1 MSIIKKYRLFFGS
14 IFLGIAIWFVLFA
27 FLPVTVIE
35 AIKTDT
41 IVFIISSYLALILG
55 FLCFRFNKSVET
67 THKFKIKPILKI
79 LLLII
84 VSSFVLRWIDLLFIR
99 DLSFNNEFKVNRRIN
114 DLNYHRSNILFL
126 MASIFKSLYFFPV
139 VIVLASKFKRTH
151 FLAILSY
158 IVLLFPLIEATL
170 KGTRKPV
177 FEIFLIVLLFLVI
190 YNRSKLNFK
199 KIVVLISG
207 FLVVITISLTI
218 LLKREKGHSDNSVF
232 YSTMLNSKYND
243 MLKPKPYVENF
254 FNNESLPEVLKLYTL
269 IFLQTGQYI
278 SHGVFEFNHII
289 DKQNLDTTKGSY
301 TFVAI
306 PKFINKTGL
315 FNRIPYGNPSP
326 RRYVYLTTF
335 GGLYIDFRWATLII
349 MFLFGVLQKYVY
361 QKSTQSFIYAPILIY
376 FLIINVFLLVI
387 NYLRGAGIYPI
398 LSFLLML
405 LVFKIL
411 GSKLHEKSIST

>member
-1 MSIIKKYRLFFGS
+1 MSFVKKYQLFFGS
-14 IFLGIAIWFVLFA
+14 IFLGLILWGVLFA
-27 FLPVTVIE
+27 FLPVTITE

-41 IVFIISSYLALILG
+41 IAFIVASYLALILG
-55 FLCFRFNKSVET
+55 FLCSRFNKSAET
-67 THKFKIKPILKI
+67 THKFKVKTILKI
-79 LLLII
+79 LILII
-84 VSSFVLRWIDLLFIR
+84 VSSFILRWIDLFFVR
-99 DLSFNNEFKVNRRIN
+99 ELSFNNEFKVNRWIN
-114 DLNYHRSNILFL
+114 DLNYHRSNILFS

-151 FLAILSY
+151 LLAILSY
-158 IVLLFPLIEATL
+158 IVLLLPLIEAIL

-190 YNRSKLNFK
+190 YDRSKLNFK
-199 KIVVLISG
+199 KIIVLILGCLVVL
-207 FLVVITISLTI
+207 TISLTI
-218 LLKREKGHSDNSVF
+218 LLKRENSYSDNSVF
-232 YSTMLNSKYND
+232 YNRMLNSKYND

-254 FNNESLPEVLKLYTL
+254 FNNESYPEVLKLYTL

-278 SHGVFEFNHII
+278 CHGVFEFNHII
-289 DKQNLDTTKGSY
+289 DNQDLTKTKGSY

-306 PKFINKTGL
+306 PKFINKIGL
-315 FNRIPYGNPSP
+315 FNRISYGNPSP
-326 RRYVYLTTF
+326 RTYVYLTTF

-361 QKSTQSFIYAPILIY
+361 QKSIKSFIYAPILIY

-405 LVFKIL
+405 LVFEIL